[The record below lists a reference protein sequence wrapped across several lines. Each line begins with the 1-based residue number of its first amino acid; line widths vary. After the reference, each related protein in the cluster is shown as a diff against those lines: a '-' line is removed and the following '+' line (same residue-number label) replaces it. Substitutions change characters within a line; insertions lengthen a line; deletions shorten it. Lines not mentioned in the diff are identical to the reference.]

1 MFEERARTRCDE
13 AAADSGSWYA
23 LVVKP
28 RHEKAVARSLSYK
41 GLTEFLPVYGQ
52 RRRWSDRVKRLEL
65 PLFPGYV
72 FCQFPL
78 QSKTDVLATP
88 GVRSIVAFGSRPAL
102 VPAGE
107 IEAVRAMAASG
118 LTVQPWPYL
127 ERGQA
132 VAIRTGPLRGL
143 TGMLA
148 QAGDS
153 WQVVV
158 NVDLLRR
165 SVAVTTGRDS
175 IEVLAPAVPAGR
187 PSERAV

>member
-1 MFEERARTRCDE
+1 MSEKTIPGRCEEP
-13 AAADSGSWYA
+13 AADPGSWYA

-28 RHEKAVARSLSYK
+28 RHEKAVARCLSYK

-78 QSKTDVLATP
+78 HDKAGVLATP
-88 GVRSIVAFGSRPAL
+88 GVRSIVAFGCRPAP

-107 IEAVRAMAASG
+107 IEAVRAMVASG
-118 LTVQPWPYL
+118 LAVQPWPYL

-132 VAIRTGPLRGL
+132 VVIRTGPLRGL
-143 TGMLA
+143 TGKLA
-148 QAGDS
+148 QGGDC
-153 WQVVV
+153 WRVVV
-158 NVDLLRR
+158 NVELLRR

-175 IEVLAPAVPAGR
+175 IEALPPAHSTGR
-187 PSERAV
+187 PRERSV